1 MSHRTNIVIG
11 NHLINDDSD
20 CYVIAEIG
28 HNHQGSLETCKELF
42 LAAKNAG
49 VNAVKLQKRDNKTLF
64 TKEAYHKVYDNKN
77 SYGATYGEHREF
89 LEFGWHEYVEL
100 QKYAQELGL
109 DFFSTAFDMPS
120 ADFLEKLD
128 VPAYKFASGDLKT
141 IPLLKYVAEFGK
153 PMILSTGGASLDD
166 IRRAYDA
173 VMPINQQI
181 CIMQCTGGYPPEWH
195 ELNLMVID
203 TLRKQFPDIV
213 IGFSSHDSGIAMAV
227 AGYMLGARIIEK
239 HFTLNRAMK
248 GTDHAFSLE
257 PAGMTKMVRDLR
269 RLKLALGDG
278 NKITYASEKAPITK
292 MGKSLV
298 AKRDLPQGHRLTDD
312 DIAMKSPGGGIPP
325 YEWDTLVGMTLTH
338 PMKEDEAFDLTR
350 LASRKFA

>member
-1 MSHRTNIVIG
+1 MRHRTNLIIG
-11 NHLINDDSD
+11 NHVVNDDSD

-28 HNHQGSLETCKELF
+28 HNHQGSLATCKELF

-64 TKEAYHKVYDNKN
+64 TKETYCKVYDNPN
-77 SYGATYGEHREF
+77 SYGVTYGEHREF
-89 LEFGWHEYVEL
+89 LEFGWHDYVEL
-100 QKYAQELGL
+100 QKYAKELGL
-109 DFFSTAFDMPS
+109 DFFSTAFDFPS

-141 IPLLKYVAEFGK
+141 IPLLKHVAKFGK
-153 PMILSTGGASLDD
+153 PMIMSTGGASLDD

-173 VMPINQQI
+173 VAPINNQI

-203 TLRKQFPDIV
+203 TLRKEFPDIV

-257 PAGMTKMVRDLR
+257 PTGMTKMVRDLR

-278 NKITYASEKAPITK
+278 KKITYASEKAPITK

-298 AKRDLPQGHRLTDD
+298 AKRELPQGHVLTDD
-312 DIAMKSPGGGIPP
+312 DIAMKSPGGGVPP
-325 YEWDTLVGMTLTH
+325 YEWENIVGMTLVQ
-338 PMKEDEAFDLTR
+338 PMQEDEAFVHAK

>member
-1 MSHRTNIVIG
+1 MSHRKSLIIG
-11 NHLINDDSD
+11 NYLINDDSD
-20 CYVIAEIG
+20 CYIIAEVG
-28 HNHQGSLETCKELF
+28 HNHQGSLETCKKLF

-64 TKEAYHKVYDNKN
+64 TREAYNKVYDNPN
-77 SYGATYGEHREF
+77 SYGETYGEHREF

-100 QKYAQELGL
+100 KKYAKELGL
-109 DFFSTAFDMPS
+109 DFFSTAFDIPS

-128 VPAYKFASGDLKT
+128 IPVYKLASGDLKT
-141 IPLLKYVAEFGK
+141 IPLLKHVAKFGK
-153 PMILSTGGASLDD
+153 PMVMSTGGASLDD

-173 VMPINQQI
+173 VMPINNQI
-181 CIMQCTGGYPPEWH
+181 CFMQCTGGYPPEWH

-203 TLRKQFPDIV
+203 TLRKEFPDIV

-257 PAGMTKMVRDLR
+257 PTGMTKMVRDLR
-269 RLKLALGDG
+269 RLKIALGDG
-278 NKITYASEKAPITK
+278 KKVPYASEKSPITK

-298 AKRDLPQGHRLTDD
+298 AKRDLPQGHVLTDD
-312 DIAMKSPGGGIPP
+312 DIAMKSPGGCLPP
-325 YEWDTLVGMTLTH
+325 YEWENLVGMMLTQ
-338 PMKEDEAFDLTR
+338 PIKEDEPFDSAKLVAKT
-350 LASRKFA
+350 SV

>member
-1 MSHRTNIVIG
+1 MAQPRSLVLG
-11 NHLINDDSD
+11 NHLINDESD

-28 HNHQGSLETCKELF
+28 HNHQGSLETCKNIF

-49 VNAVKLQKRDNKTLF
+49 ANAVKLQKRDNKTLF
-64 TKEAYHKVYDNKN
+64 TREAYNRIYDNPN

-89 LEFGWHEYVEL
+89 LEFGWPEYMEL
-100 QKYAQELGL
+100 QQYSRELSL
-109 DFFSTAFDMPS
+109 DFFATAFDIPS
-120 ADFLEKLD
+120 ADFLERLD
-128 VPAYKFASGDLKT
+128 VPAYKMASGDLKS
-141 IPLLKYVAEFGK
+141 IPLLQHVARFGK

-166 IRRAYDA
+166 IQRAYDA
-173 VMPINQQI
+173 VMPINNQI
-181 CIMQCTGGYPPEWH
+181 CIMQCTGGYPPEWN

-203 TLRKQFPDIV
+203 TLRKEFPDITT
-213 IGFSSHDSGIAMAV
+213 GFSSHDSGIAMAV
-227 AGYMLGARIIEK
+227 AGFMLGARVIEK

-257 PAGMTKMVRDLR
+257 PGGLTKMVRDLK

-278 NKITYASEKAPITK
+278 KKITFASEKAPITK

-298 AKRDLPQGHRLTDD
+298 ANRDLPQGHVLTSD

-325 YEWDTLVGMTLTH
+325 YEWENLVGKTLVQ
-338 PMKEDEAFDLTR
+338 PMQEDEHFDFTR
-350 LASRKFA
+350 LVVEKRA

>member
-1 MSHRTNIVIG
+1 MNSKRHLVIG

-28 HNHQGSLETCKELF
+28 HNHQGCLDTCMKMF

-64 TKEAYHKVYDNKN
+64 TKEAYNKPYDNPN
-77 SYGATYGEHREF
+77 SYGGTYGEHREF

-100 QKYAQELGL
+100 QNYAKELEL
-109 DFFSTAFDMPS
+109 DFFSTAFDIPS

-141 IPLLKYVAEFGK
+141 IPLLKHAAKFGK
-153 PMILSTGGASLDD
+153 PLILSTGGASLDD
-166 IRRAYDA
+166 IRRAYEA
-173 VMPINQQI
+173 VMPINSQV
-181 CIMQCTGGYPPEWH
+181 CIMQCTGGYPPEWE
-195 ELNLMVID
+195 ELNLRVIE
-203 TLRKQFPDIV
+203 TLRNEFPDIV

-227 AGYMLGARIIEK
+227 AGYMLGARIVEK

-257 PAGMTKMVRDLR
+257 PTGMTKMVRDLR

-278 NKITYASEKAPITK
+278 KKIMFPSEKGPITK
-292 MGKSLV
+292 MGKGLV
-298 AKRDLPQGHRLTDD
+298 ARRDLPKGHILAEE
-312 DIAMKSPGGGIPP
+312 DIAMKSPGGGMFP
-325 YEWDTLVGMTLTH
+325 YELENLIGACLTQS
-338 PMKEDEAFDLTR
+338 MLEDEPFSVEKLTVKR
-350 LASRKFA
+350 LA

>member
-1 MSHRTNIVIG
+1 MKHNRNLIIG
-11 NHLINDDSD
+11 DHLVNDQSD

-28 HNHQGSLETCKELF
+28 HNHQGSLETCKNLF
-42 LAAKNAG
+42 LAAKNSGA
-49 VNAVKLQKRDNKTLF
+49 NAVKLQKRDNKTLF
-64 TKEAYHKVYDNKN
+64 TREAYNRIYDNPN

-89 LEFGWHEYVEL
+89 LEFGWPEYMEL
-100 QKYAQELGL
+100 QKYSRELSL
-109 DFFSTAFDMPS
+109 DFFATAFDIPS
-120 ADFLEKLD
+120 ADFLERLD
-128 VPAYKFASGDLKT
+128 VPAYKLASGDLKS
-141 IPLLKYVAEFGK
+141 IPLLQHVARFGK

-173 VMPINQQI
+173 VMPINTQI
-181 CIMQCTGGYPPEWH
+181 CIMQCTGGYPPEWN

-203 TLRKQFPDIV
+203 TLRKEFPDITT
-213 IGFSSHDSGIAMAV
+213 GFSSHDSGIAMAV
-227 AGYMLGARIIEK
+227 AGFMLGARVIEK

-257 PAGMTKMVRDLR
+257 PGGLTKMVRDLK

-278 NKITYASEKAPITK
+278 KKITYPSEKAPITK

-298 AKRDLPQGHRLTDD
+298 AKRELSQGHVLTDD

-325 YEWDTLVGMTLTH
+325 YEWENLVGKTLVQ
-338 PMKEDEAFDLTR
+338 PIQEDEGFDFTR
-350 LASRKFA
+350 LAVEKRA